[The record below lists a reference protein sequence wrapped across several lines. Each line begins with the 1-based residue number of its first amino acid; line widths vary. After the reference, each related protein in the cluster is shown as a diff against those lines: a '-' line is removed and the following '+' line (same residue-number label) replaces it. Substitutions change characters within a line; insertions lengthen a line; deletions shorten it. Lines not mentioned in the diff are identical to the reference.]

1 MSKPIDP
8 ISFMEML
15 AIEAK
20 KFSDLINVHT
30 WNRREISIQG
40 KVMQYM
46 HDKWIGSVRE
56 VSTNKFH
63 LGMNAIS
70 SIERIINDLF
80 NSCRWYM
87 CGLNS
92 TWSVEAW
99 CYTFKIDEVETKDGL
114 FYVIDN
120 EDGTYAVVRRW
131 LSREEDEVEQ
141 IARPFDNRY
150 RAKLWLEEH
159 YEQLTRGDK

>member
-46 HDKWIGSVRE
+46 YDKWIGSTRE
-56 VSTNKFH
+56 VSTEKLPSWH
-63 LGMNAIS
+63 
-70 SIERIINDLF
+70 ECDQF
-80 NSCRWYM
+80 NR
-87 CGLNS
+87 
-92 TWSVEAW
+92 THH
-99 CYTFKIDEVETKDGL
+99 
-114 FYVIDN
+114 
-120 EDGTYAVVRRW
+120 
-131 LSREEDEVEQ
+131 Q
-141 IARPFDNRY
+141 
-150 RAKLWLEEH
+150 
-159 YEQLTRGDK
+159 

>member
-46 HDKWIGSVRE
+46 YDKWIGSVRE

-70 SIERIINDLF
+70 SIERIIDDLF

-114 FYVIDN
+114 FYVIDH
-120 EDGTYAVVRRW
+120 EDGTYEVVRRW
-131 LSREEDEVEQ
+131 LSRK
-141 IARPFDNRY
+141 R
-150 RAKLWLEEH
+150 
-159 YEQLTRGDK
+159 TRSSM